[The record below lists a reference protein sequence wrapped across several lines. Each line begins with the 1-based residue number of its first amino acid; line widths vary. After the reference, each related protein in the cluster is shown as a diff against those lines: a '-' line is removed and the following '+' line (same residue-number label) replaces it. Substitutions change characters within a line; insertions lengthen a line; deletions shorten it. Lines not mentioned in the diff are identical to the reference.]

1 MAEANYNGFGPGAVA
16 TRGAVVTRLVTL
28 TAAAA
33 TVALLAGMVVWGYK
47 LAVRDAQGVPVI
59 QAMDGPIRETPE
71 DPGGRI
77 ASHAGLSVNRI
88 AAEGAAADLPD
99 RIVLAEPPID
109 LEADDG
115 PGIGAAAPTPEAEA
129 DQMVRT
135 LALAEQLARQVAA
148 ETAAAEI
155 ASDAAAAPAEA
166 STAEQPGAEL
176 PPGALR
182 QSLRPMPRPRRAE
195 AAAALADASPVTGTT
210 TILAPAAPTLTEIA
224 PESVPAGTRLA
235 QIGAFDDVETAR
247 QAWDRFADRHATL
260 FDGKAR
266 VIQPATSVGRTF
278 YRLRVQGFATED
290 DSRRFCAAIE
300 APDLRCIPVTTR

>member
-1 MAEANYNGFGPGAVA
+1 MAQANYDGFGPGAGA
-16 TRGAVVTRLVTL
+16 TRGAAVTRLL
-28 TAAAA
+28 RLAGAAA
-33 TVALLAGMVVWGYK
+33 TVALMAGIVVWGYK

-59 QAMDGPIRETPE
+59 LAIDGPIRETPE

-77 ASHAGLSVNRI
+77 ASHSGLSVNRI
-88 AAEGAAADLPD
+88 AAEGAAGEMPD

-129 DQMVRT
+129 DQMART

-148 ETAAAEI
+148 ETAATDGTA
-155 ASDAAAAPAEA
+155 AEA
-166 STAEQPGAEL
+166 VAETPAADL

-182 QSLRPMPRPRRAE
+182 ESLRPMPRPRRAE
-195 AAAALADASPVTGTT
+195 GNAAVADASPVTGTT
-210 TILAPAAPTLTEIA
+210 TILAPPPPSLIEIA

-235 QIGAFDDVETAR
+235 QIGAFDDAETAR
-247 QAWDRFADRHATL
+247 QAWARYADRHATL

-290 DSRRFCAAIE
+290 DSRRFCAAVE